1 MITMTIQAAD
11 MADLISQVRMFI
23 GQQNR
28 EPAPPEGAD
37 VNVDRKATQP
47 KKRAVKPPV
56 AAPEPISVPEDEEEL
71 GDRGPAVGTR
81 PAYESADEQD
91 AADVFGDA
99 QADIAQLL
107 KLKNDTISVLQDAFA
122 QGKVVKLRKLLMT
135 HGDGAKSFP
144 EVDPVKFI
152 EISEAVKAGALN
164 G

>member
-47 KKRAVKPPV
+47 KKRAVRPPV
-56 AAPEPISVPEDEEEL
+56 APRQTIEELMEEEEQRGEDQMHPAPEERDPEDVFAE
-71 GDRGPAVGTR
+71 AQ
-81 PAYESADEQD
+81 SNIAD
-91 AADVFGDA
+91 
-99 QADIAQLL
+99 LL